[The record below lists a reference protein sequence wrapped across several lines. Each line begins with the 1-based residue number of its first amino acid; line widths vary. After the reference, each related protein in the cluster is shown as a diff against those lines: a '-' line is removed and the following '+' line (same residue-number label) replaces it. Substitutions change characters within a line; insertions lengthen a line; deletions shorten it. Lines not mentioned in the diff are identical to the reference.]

1 MNQEPNTPQNQN
13 GQNPQNQQ
21 NNYYYTA
28 PEYGR
33 GFDPYAPPPTRTT
46 GFSIASLILGI
57 FGLLCCCFGPVGL
70 ICSLLA
76 IVFAA
81 ISRRR
86 LYLFDGMS
94 TAGLILGILGA
105 VAGLYMTFSYV
116 VSFSDPEFWATYEE
130 VYNEMMKEMENAA
143 FRLLR

>member
-1 MNQEPNTPQNQN
+1 MR
-13 GQNPQNQQ
+13 
-21 NNYYYTA
+21 A
-28 PEYGR
+28 
-33 GFDPYAPPPTRTT
+33 FW
-46 GFSIASLILGI
+46 F
-57 FGLLCCCFGPVGL
+57 LL
-70 ICSLLA
+70 LLA

-116 VSFSDPEFWATYEE
+116 VSFSDPEFWAMCEE
-130 VYNEMMKEMENAA
+130 MLKEMENAA